1 MKTEMKLS
9 IWTAY
14 YVEKSPEDAIREIAK
29 CGYRYAELSD
39 EHGAMLLERGDPT
52 EVGRAFGEFAR
63 EMGVDIAQGHLFLR
77 VALTEADAVPVLC
90 RWLDLFSAIGIKSA
104 VLHCDT
110 CHPEEMPE
118 EEIYEKN
125 AAALR
130 ALVAHIQGREIRI
143 CLENLCKRWKS
154 AEELLRLIFMVGE
167 ENLGICL
174 DTGHLNL
181 TRASSQGDFI
191 RKAGHFLHAL
201 HLADNM
207 GERDDHLIPFTAV
220 GQIDIYEILAAL
232 GEVGYEGLCNLEIPG
247 ERKEPLPI
255 RAAKLAYVKTCLDYA
270 LQSISE

>member
-1 MKTEMKLS
+1 MKLS

-14 YVEKSPEDAIREIAK
+14 YVELSPEDAIREIAK

-52 EVGRAFGEFAR
+52 EVGRAFGEFSR
-63 EMGVDIAQGHLFLR
+63 EMGVTVSQGHLFLK
-77 VALTEADAVPVLC
+77 VALTGEDAVPVLC

-110 CHPEEMPE
+110 RHPDGMPE
-118 EEIYEKN
+118 EEVFRKN
-125 AAALR
+125 AEALR
-130 ALVAHIQGREIRI
+130 ALTAHIKGREIRI

-154 AEELLRLIFMVGE
+154 AEELLRLIAMVGE

-191 RKAGHFLHAL
+191 RKAGHLLQAL
-201 HLADNM
+201 HIADNM
-207 GERDDHLIPFTAV
+207 GVKDDHLIPFTAV
-220 GQIDIYEILAAL
+220 GQIDMYEILAAL
-232 GEVGYEGLCNLEIPG
+232 REVGYDGLYNLEIPG
-247 ERKEPLPI
+247 ERHVPAPI
-255 RAAKLAYVKTCLDYA
+255 RAAKLAYVKSCLDYA
-270 LQSISE
+270 EGSISE